1 MQKTTYQTPE
11 LRDANDDVIQ
21 QGAFGK
27 NTALS
32 NATNDGWI
40 DYVMNNLEA
49 LHDTIGDSSA
59 SLDANGHVV
68 EPANLAIGD
77 EDGNRIKTNYLKLSG
92 GTVSGT
98 LNVQQNFRMQDNQE
112 NVFGGMYVPASSA
125 ASQFFRLYGG
135 TAHDA
140 GGATLTMNGAGNGQ
154 FTLSA
159 KSANGSSSYDLV
171 GTNGGALQWRGY
183 DIPWDKDC
191 VKLTG
196 NQTVA
201 GTKTFSSSPVVPTPS
216 DSDNSTKAA
225 TTAFVENSFLGKLI
239 TKLASNAA
247 VSISS
252 LNTSSVF
259 YRLLSWALTASGV
272 QYNLSNSSAW
282 YICLGALFGNLI
294 IQGGNFLTYDTD
306 TYTQHAVNSN
316 GNPYTQTLYE
326 ISKEISLPLTPS
338 NGVYTVLC
346 MPFTF
351 GNSGTV
357 DVTST
362 QIANL
367 LASFFIKIRIPRYI
381 AVGTNRYWWVAFC
394 K

>member
-1 MQKTTYQTPE
+1 MIKTTYQTPE
-11 LRDANDDVIQ
+11 LRDANDNVVQ

-40 DYVMNNLEA
+40 DYVMNDLEV

-77 EDGNRIKTNYLKLSG
+77 EDGNRIKTNYLKLTG
-92 GTVSGT
+92 GTIAGT

-125 ASQFFRLYGG
+125 ASQFFRIYGG

-171 GTNGGALQWRGY
+171 GTNTGELQWRGY
-183 DIPWDKDC
+183 AIPWNKDC

-216 DSDNSTKAA
+216 ESDNSTKAA
-225 TTAFVENSFLGKLI
+225 TTAFVETSFLGKLI
-239 TKLASNAA
+239 AKLASNATI
-247 VSISS
+247 SINS

-259 YRLLSWALTASGV
+259 YRLLSFALTAAGV

-282 YICLGALFGNLI
+282 YICLGSLFGGLI
-294 IQGGNFLTYDTD
+294 IQGGTIST
-306 TYTQHAVNSN
+306 TTE
-316 GNPYTQTLYE
+316 E
-326 ISKEISLPLTPS
+326 IIALPISLLLSGAAYAQSNYFRETQVVAYSSVTDLYLRFVSTPS
-338 NGVYTVLC
+338 
-346 MPFTF
+346 
-351 GNSGTV
+351 
-357 DVTST
+357 ST
-362 QIANL
+362 RQV
-367 LASFFIKIRIPRYI
+367 R
-381 AVGTNRYWWVAFC
+381 WVVIG